1 MVKFTPTWFGHTD
14 AGPVMLAGVDGKR
27 VSDAVRVDVPPQL
40 FTACTDKVP
49 VVNVLDT
56 FSTIELPL
64 FVTIV
69 QPAGTVQL

>member
-1 MVKFTPTWFGHTD
+1 
-14 AGPVMLAGVDGKR
+14 MLAGVEGKR
-27 VSDAVRVDVPPQL
+27 VSDALRVDVPPQL
-40 FTACTDKVP
+40 FTTWTDKVP

-56 FSTIELPL
+56 FNTIELPL